1 VTVDRTAPAPTSAKL
16 ANGGANPGK
25 AETGD
30 TATFTYSE
38 QLNATSLC
46 SVWTNAGNQTL
57 NNATVTLTNNG
68 ATDALS
74 VTTASCTF
82 NFGSDVVGD
91 YVSATATFTNST
103 VTWNPAAKT
112 LTITLGTFASGTLKT
127 GVATVAQKYT
137 PVAAIT
143 DLAGNAM
150 SATLFTDGA
159 ATGF

>member
-1 VTVDRTAPAPTSAKL
+1 LS
-16 ANGGANPGK
+16 
-25 AETGD
+25 
-30 TATFTYSE
+30 
-38 QLNATSLC
+38 
-46 SVWTNAGNQTL
+46 
-57 NNATVTLTNNG
+57 NATVTLTNSG
-68 ATDALS
+68 TSDTLG
-74 VTTASCTF
+74 VTTSSCTF

-112 LTITLGTFASGTLKT
+112 LTITLGTFSSGTLRT
-127 GVATVAQKYT
+127 GVTNVAQKYT

-150 SATLFTDGA
+150 SATLFTDGT